1 MIRILFSFA
10 LAILVSAAA
19 FAVAVDEK
27 PLEDLAM
34 EAVARAI
41 MKDIRCLQCQN
52 QSIEDSN
59 AGIAKD
65 LRMVVRERVALGDSP
80 DNVRAY
86 LVDRYG
92 DWVLLEPPVKSNTY
106 FLWASPFLF
115 LVFIVYMVLRSRKPA
130 IGPVPLSKEEE
141 TKLKAILDEDGG
153 DRR

>member
-1 MIRILFSFA
+1 MIRILFS
-10 LAILVSAAA
+10 LAIAILISVAAT
-19 FAVAVDEK
+19 AVAVDEK
-27 PLEDLAM
+27 PLEDPAK

-65 LRMVVRERVALGDSP
+65 LRMVVRERLALGDSP

-92 DWVLLEPPVKSNTY
+92 DWVLLEPPVKANTY

-115 LVFIVYMVLRSRKPA
+115 LVFIIYMVLRSRKPSA
-130 IGPVPLSKEEE
+130 GPKPLSEEE
-141 TKLKAILDEDGG
+141 EAKLKALLDEDSGE
-153 DRR
+153 RR